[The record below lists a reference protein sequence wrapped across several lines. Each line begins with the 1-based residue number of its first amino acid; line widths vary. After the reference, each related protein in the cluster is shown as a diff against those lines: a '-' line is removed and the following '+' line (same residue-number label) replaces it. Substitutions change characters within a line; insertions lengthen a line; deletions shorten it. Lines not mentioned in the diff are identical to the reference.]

1 MSPSNLKIL
10 FYESTSIG
18 ELCLR
23 RRELLSKP
31 GTVVTE
37 ITLNHELVMS
47 SYLTSS
53 ERALATEALARHGG
67 SELSVLVGGLGLGYT
82 ANEALQSD
90 RVSRLETI
98 EFLPEVIGFLRDGL
112 VPLSR
117 ELLDNTRFSVRQA
130 DVYRMLREP
139 GQERWDLVLIDVDH
153 SPDEHLGSE
162 NQSFYTEPGLR
173 LAKEHLASGGIMA
186 VWSYAESSRFLDAMH
201 SVFEFVDTVQVD
213 GVNDLIDDGEF
224 TDWLFIAS
232 DSPFA
237 SVPI

>member
-1 MSPSNLKIL
+1 MTIYWTKLKAGLLMIFIVLNSN
-10 FYESTSIG
+10 
-18 ELCLR
+18 
-23 RRELLSKP
+23 
-31 GTVVTE
+31 
-37 ITLNHELVMS
+37 M
-47 SYLTSS
+47 
-53 ERALATEALARHGG
+53 
-67 SELSVLVGGLGLGYT
+67 
-82 ANEALQSD
+82 
-90 RVSRLETI
+90 
-98 EFLPEVIGFLRDGL
+98 LPEAFLSTL
-112 VPLSR
+112 KQKKKAPQL
-117 ELLDNTRFSVRQA
+117 SVRQA

-139 GQERWDLVLIDVDH
+139 GRERWDLVLIDVDH

-186 VWSYAESSRFLDAMH
+186 VWSYAESSRFVDAMH